1 MFQSVGKSHGKEED
15 IHMKKIRIGSG
26 AGYGGDRIEPAID
39 IIEKGNLDYIIFECL
54 AERTIAMAQLQKL
67 RNPAKGYNEWLEY
80 RFTKVLPACVDK
92 KVKVITNMGAANPK
106 AAAEKIYEIAI
117 NLNIPSLK
125 IAVVT
130 GDDVFY
136 LIDQYMDLPLLET
149 GEKLKNL
156 KPSIISANA
165 YIGAEGIVKALE
177 NGADIVITGRA
188 ADPALVLGPLMYEF
202 KWNSSDYQMLGK
214 GIMAGHLLECGCQV
228 TGGYFA
234 DPGYKDVPEI
244 WNLGYPIAEIEENG
258 DITITKL
265 DGTGGIVSPAT
276 VKEQIVY
283 EIHDPAN
290 YKTPDVIAD
299 FSNVKVIEVEIDKV
313 AIRDV
318 SGKEKSGLYKTSIGY
333 RDGFIAECEISYGGT
348 GAYER
353 AKLAGEIIEKR
364 LSILNVP
371 VEELRIDLIGV
382 NSLYRESL
390 SSKLDSHSHHSK
402 DVRLRVAGRTILEED
417 AERICHDFDSLM
429 TNGPAG
435 GGGVRLHIRQVIAI
449 GSILIPEDDI
459 EVDVLYKEVQND
471 ETQRIS
477 SF

>member
-1 MFQSVGKSHGKEED
+1 
-15 IHMKKIRIGSG
+15 MKKIRIGSG

-39 IIEKGNLDYIIFECL
+39 IIERGNLDYIIFECL

-67 RNPAKGYNEWLEY
+67 RNPTKGYNEWLEY
-80 RFTKVLPACVDK
+80 RFTKILPLCVEK
-92 KVKVITNMGAANPK
+92 QVKIITNMGAANPQ
-106 AAAEKIYEIAI
+106 AAVDKIQEIAMKLSI
-117 NLNIPSLK
+117 TSSLK
-125 IAVVT
+125 IAVVL
-130 GDDVFY
+130 GDDVY
-136 LIDQYMDLPLLET
+136 HQINNYMDLPIMET
-149 GEKLKNL
+149 GEKLKTL
-156 KPSIISANA
+156 KSSIISANA

-188 ADPALVLGPLMYEF
+188 ADPALVLGPLIHEF
-202 KWNSSDYQMLGK
+202 KWKRNNYHLLGK
-214 GIMAGHLLECGCQV
+214 GILAGHLLECGCQV

-234 DPGYKDVPEI
+234 DPGFKNVPDI

-258 DITITKL
+258 DIVITKL
-265 DGTGGIVSPAT
+265 DGTGGVVSPAT

-283 EIHDPAN
+283 EIHDPA
-290 YKTPDVIAD
+290 YYRTPDVIAD
-299 FSNVKVIEVEIDKV
+299 FSQVLVTEVGKDRV
-313 AIRDV
+313 AISNV
-318 SGKEKSGLYKTSIGY
+318 SGKEKSGFYKTSIGY
-333 RDGFIAECEISYGGT
+333 RDGYIAECEISYGGS

-364 LSILNVP
+364 LTILEVP
-371 VEELRIDLIGV
+371 LEELRVDLIGI

-390 SSKLDSHSHHSK
+390 SNKLDRHYQNSK
-402 DVRLRVAGRTILEED
+402 DVRLRVAGRTILEGD
-417 AERICHDFDSLM
+417 AERICQEFDSLM

-435 GGGVRLHIRQVIAI
+435 GGGVRVHIREVIAI

-459 EVDVLYKEVQND
+459 EIDVLYKEVQND